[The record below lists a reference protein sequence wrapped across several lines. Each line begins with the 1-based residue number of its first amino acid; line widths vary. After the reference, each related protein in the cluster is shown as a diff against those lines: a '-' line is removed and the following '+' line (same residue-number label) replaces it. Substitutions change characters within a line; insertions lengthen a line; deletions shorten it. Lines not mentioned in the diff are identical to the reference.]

1 VNLEL
6 KYDFWGTVFGILG
19 AILLSL
25 NIGLNWIAFIL
36 FLINSI
42 LYIIYGKQSNNKN
55 IMTLNV
61 VYFILN
67 LIGIY
72 NYW

>member
-1 VNLEL
+1 MNLEL

-55 IMTLNV
+55 IITLNV

>member
-1 VNLEL
+1 MIL
-6 KYDFWGTVFGILG
+6 KYDFWGTIFGILG

-25 NIGLNWIAFIL
+25 NVGLNWIAFIL

-55 IMTLNV
+55 IITLNV

>member
-1 VNLEL
+1 VIL
-6 KYDFWGTVFGILG
+6 KYDFWGTIFGILG

-25 NIGLNWIAFIL
+25 NVGLNWIAFIL

-55 IMTLNV
+55 IITLNV

>member
-1 VNLEL
+1 MKL
-6 KYDFWGTVFGILG
+6 KYDFLGTIFGISG
-19 AILLSL
+19 AILLTL

-36 FLINSI
+36 FLINSFF
-42 LYIIYGKQSNNKN
+42 YIIYGKISNNKN
-55 IMTLNV
+55 IVILNI

-67 LIGIY
+67 LIGLY

>member
-1 VNLEL
+1 MIL

-19 AILLSL
+19 AMLLAL

-55 IMTLNV
+55 IITLNV

>member
-1 VNLEL
+1 VIL

-19 AILLSL
+19 AMLLAL

-55 IMTLNV
+55 IITLNV